1 MHRKVRTVYFYM
13 NVTYIGVD
21 LELANWVI
29 IIAKLSDKYFVLWLC
44 FVLQHD
50 YTSVSLLH

>member
-1 MHRKVRTVYFYM
+1 M